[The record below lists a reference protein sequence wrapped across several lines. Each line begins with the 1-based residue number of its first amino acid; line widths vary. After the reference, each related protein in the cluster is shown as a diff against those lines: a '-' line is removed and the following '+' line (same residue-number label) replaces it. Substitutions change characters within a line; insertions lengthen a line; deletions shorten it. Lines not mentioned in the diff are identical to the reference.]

1 MRAHKSIQRGFTLV
15 EIIIVVVL
23 LAVLAIYS
31 FSFLGIGSEIVA
43 QVGSRT
49 QLVAEQRFAVERLNR
64 EIRSAVPRS
73 ARSNGAC
80 LEFMPMLGSNV
91 YLSLPRPGPG
101 GSNPMVVV
109 TPYLSLNTGN
119 LVGSYV
125 LVYATEPSYIYSTDQ
140 TRRKTIAAI
149 AVDTPQNGLSTLSL
163 AGSPSEF
170 FTDSPSRTFYFGA
183 NPVSWCVDE
192 SRNELVR
199 FTNYGLSGTQP
210 GLTTLQSSAGSQQVM
225 AGDVANTLSA
235 GQTPFVVLEPTL
247 QRSNLVR
254 LFFAFVSS
262 EDQSA
267 TIDITHEV
275 YIPNV
280 P

>member
-1 MRAHKSIQRGFTLV
+1 MLAQRSMQRGFTLI

-31 FSFLGIGSEIVA
+31 FSFLGIGSEMVA
-43 QVGSRT
+43 QVNSRM
-49 QLVAEQRFAVERLNR
+49 QLVAEQRFAVERMNR

-73 ARSNGAC
+73 ARSNGVC

-101 GSNPMVVV
+101 GANPMVVV
-109 TPYLSLNTGN
+109 TPYLTSTN

-125 LVYATEPSYIYSTDQ
+125 LVYATEPSYIYSNNQ
-140 TRRKTIAAI
+140 TRRKTITAI
-149 AVDTPQNGLSTLSL
+149 NFDTPQTGLSTLDL
-163 AGSPSEF
+163 VGSPSEF
-170 FTDSPSRTFYFGA
+170 FTDSPSRTFYFGGP
-183 NPVSWCVDE
+183 PVSWCVDE
-192 SRNELVR
+192 TRNELVR
-199 FTNYGLSGTQP
+199 FTNYGLNASQP
-210 GLTTLQSSAGSQQVM
+210 SLTTLRSSATSQQVM
-225 AGDVANTLSA
+225 AIDVANDIGA
-235 GQTPFVVLEPTL
+235 GEQPFEVLDPTL
-247 QRSNLVR
+247 QRNNLVR
-254 LFFAFVSS
+254 LFFAFTSS
-262 EDQSA
+262 EDDNA